1 MDISISLGG
10 YLDLFDKPKYNKE
23 CGWDACELPLGG
35 FFLNGGRFDDIDNVT
50 DEEMEEFFTS
60 LRKRAEECG
69 FYFGQ
74 THSHFD
80 GHIREKYYKGGYEE
94 AVKKEIACVKATHWL
109 GANKMVSHPHML
121 MTRVY
126 EFNIPESFEQAATFY
141 KRLAPA
147 LEQYDVY
154 CCMEN
159 MFGWDRKEEHIA
171 PIVFSHVSEIV
182 QMCEYLGP
190 RYKIC
195 LDIGHCTLTQDDPAT
210 SVRIAGDKLY
220 ALHCHDNDGLNDLHT
235 MAFMPQSTSY
245 IYGKKPLRVDLHEL
259 MQALK
264 DVDYKGTLNF
274 ETGAPGPA
282 ELHEPIFRWYA
293 KIARYLADYFE
304 ACEPKPFELEK
315 RIRF

>member
-141 KRLAPA
+141 KDSLPHSSSTTFTA
-147 LEQYDVY
+147 V
-154 CCMEN
+154 
-159 MFGWDRKEEHIA
+159 W
-171 PIVFSHVSEIV
+171 
-182 QMCEYLGP
+182 
-190 RYKIC
+190 KIC
-195 LDIGHCTLTQDDPAT
+195 SVGTVKKSISHLSFSRMSAKLCRCVNT
-210 SVRIAGDKLY
+210 SVRAIKFVLISVIVLLLRTTLQLLY
-220 ALHCHDNDGLNDLHT
+220 VSQVIS
-235 MAFMPQSTSY
+235 FMRFTATITTVLTTFTPWRLCLS
-245 IYGKKPLRVDLHEL
+245 PLRTF
-259 MQALK
+259 M
-264 DVDYKGTLNF
+264 
-274 ETGAPGPA
+274 
-282 ELHEPIFRWYA
+282 A
-293 KIARYLADYFE
+293 KSLCA
-304 ACEPKPFELEK
+304 
-315 RIRF
+315 